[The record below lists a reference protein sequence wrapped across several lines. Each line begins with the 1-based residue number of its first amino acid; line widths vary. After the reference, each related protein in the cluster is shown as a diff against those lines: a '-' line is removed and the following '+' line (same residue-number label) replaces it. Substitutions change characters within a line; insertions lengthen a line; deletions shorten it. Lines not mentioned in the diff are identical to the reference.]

1 MPNPWQLDQMRS
13 AMPTLLTQLR
23 RTLHN
28 RELNIRLVLAEYNRE
43 QLAYTAEEKYAI
55 MAETNPA
62 LAELKEK
69 LDLQID

>member
-1 MPNPWQLDQMRS
+1 M
-13 AMPTLLTQLR
+13 
-23 RTLHN
+23 
-28 RELNIRLVLAEYNRE
+28 LAEYNRE